1 MNQDNNQ
8 GRSANS
14 LLTVTKTAET
24 WVQTAYMKISC
35 PFCQAR
41 HGHIFWPE
49 SMHWSNQAH
58 LANRSKYRPISGW
71 VQAGPWIPLNGNSPT

>member
-1 MNQDNNQ
+1 MNQDNGQ

-14 LLTVTKTAET
+14 LLAVTKTAET

-49 SMHWSNQAH
+49 GMHWSNQAH
-58 LANRSKYRPISGW
+58 LANLLIDQNIDPFQVGFKLAHGYR
-71 VQAGPWIPLNGNSPT
+71 